1 MEETEDKEFRLFD
14 FNVYAEEQSD
24 SESEN
29 SDGSRTKVSKDSS
42 HGLGIKKLLFN
53 LKSKDFGSVVKN
65 VESIKLFL
73 FNILDLLFE

>member
-1 MEETEDKEFRLFD
+1 MEEEQDKEFRLFD

-42 HGLGIKKLLFN
+42 HGFGIKNEFLI
-53 LKSKDFGSVVKN
+53 LKSNDLGAVVINVVSIFGF
-65 VESIKLFL
+65 FL
-73 FNILDLLFE
+73 PK